1 MLSGVKASHGLTPKQ
16 ELFCQLVARG
26 QNLSDS
32 YREAYASTGNANT
45 VNQSASKLWS
55 NPKVWQRVE
64 DLCRQASNAMMRD
77 SVAIRRHVFS
87 RLLAESQDMRSKPS
101 ERISALLALGR
112 IDTVGM
118 FRELHAVERLS
129 DRPPEEIERELNDK
143 LNQFLI
149 EAAGSKRNGTN
160 DILDV
165 GVSTERDTASD
176 PVMID
181 HSPGTQ
187 NGEAIAPAKRGSRRN
202 GL

>member
-1 MLSGVKASHGLTPKQ
+1 LSADLTGRKIGDGVSPSSIQETSMLSGVKASHGLTPKQ

-64 DLCRQASNAMMRD
+64 DLCRQVINAMMRD

-112 IDTVGM
+112 ID
-118 FRELHAVERLS
+118 
-129 DRPPEEIERELNDK
+129 
-143 LNQFLI
+143 
-149 EAAGSKRNGTN
+149 
-160 DILDV
+160 
-165 GVSTERDTASD
+165 
-176 PVMID
+176 
-181 HSPGTQ
+181 
-187 NGEAIAPAKRGSRRN
+187 
-202 GL
+202 